1 MSMTTKIGTFFGPSR
16 QYAVA
21 GASNSPHKFGYK
33 IFDWYLAR
41 DLKAIPVNP
50 REKEIIGQPVVHNI
64 ETILN
69 TLKAKE
75 DLDIYQLS
83 AKDGLSISF
92 LTPPEITLATLGEI
106 ASGEGYQDLV
116 KGLWFQPGSYSERV
130 IQKASDLGL
139 LNKTVYQ
146 DECILIRGDEGLLSV
161 SPNL

>member
-1 MSMTTKIGTFFGPSR
+1 MTAKIGAFFGPKR

-21 GASNSPHKFGYK
+21 GASNNTHKFGYK

-41 DLKAIPVNP
+41 DLTAIPVNP

-64 ETILN
+64 ETILKG
-69 TLKAKE
+69 LKSKE
-75 DLDIYQLS
+75 DLEIYQLS

-106 ASGEGYQDLV
+106 ASVEGYNDLI
-116 KGLWFQPGSYSERV
+116 KGLWFQPGSYSESV
-130 IQKASDLGL
+130 ILKATELGL

-146 DECILIRGDEGLLSV
+146 DECILVRGDEGLLSV
-161 SPNL
+161 SSPNL